1 MSKPPTVPIVEL
13 PAAEAQALLE
23 RVRLAMSASD
33 YEILAAVVNT
43 VPILLDLLSQ
53 KNMSIARLRRMFLGF
68 PSEKTADVLPDSSP
82 DPGPAHPT
90 DPPDPPAGDLKKEKR
105 PGHGRNGTKDYP
117 GARHVPVAHPHLHVG
132 DLCPACAVGKLYRLR
147 EPARVLFIVAQPCF
161 PATLFDLEQLRCGAC
176 TKVFT
181 APIPPEAAQGKYDAS
196 VSCLLAVLRYGAGV
210 PMNRIAELQRN
221 FGVPVPPGTQWGLLK
236 ETAQVA
242 EPVFQELQRVAA
254 QSPLI
259 HIDDT
264 YMQVL
269 ALAKESKAAP
279 DPEAPEADSERT
291 GVFTTGVVARTGEH
305 DIALYFTG
313 RQYAGENL
321 RDLLKQR
328 SPELPAPMLMS
339 DALPRNVPKE
349 FAIILANC
357 NCHGRRQFVDLVEDF
372 PAECRQVLESFRQI
386 YHFDAQAK
394 ENGLSPQARLE
405 FHQTKSGPVMDQ
417 LHTWM
422 QALLDTHQVEPN
434 SNLGKAFKYL
444 LKHWDPLTLFL
455 RQPGAPLDNNIC
467 EQMLKKAIRHRK
479 NSLFYK
485 TLMGAWVGDLF
496 MSLIFTCQYA
506 QTNAFDYLTALA
518 RNPRL
523 LREHPD
529 RWLPWNYQIALAELN
544 SS

>member
-1 MSKPPTVPIVEL
+1 MNKPPTVPIVEL

-23 RVRLAMSASD
+23 RVRLAMSPSD
-33 YEILAAVVNT
+33 YEILAAVVQT
-43 VPILLDLLSQ
+43 VPIWLDLLSQ

-68 PSEKTADVLPDSSP
+68 RSEKTAALLPDSSP
-82 DPGPAHPT
+82 DPAPANPT
-90 DPPDPPAGDLKKEKR
+90 DPPAGELKKEKR

-132 DLCPACAVGKLYRLR
+132 DLCPACAVGKLYRLQ

-196 VSCLLAVLRYGAGV
+196 VSALLAVLRYGAGV

-221 FGVPVPPGTQWGLLK
+221 FGVPVPAGTQWGLLK
-236 ETAQVA
+236 DTAQVA
-242 EPVFQELQRVAA
+242 EPVFQELQRLAA

-269 ALAKESKAAP
+269 ALAKESKESKAAP

-291 GVFTTGVVARTGEH
+291 GIFTTGIVARTGEH

-339 DALPRNVPKE
+339 DALSRNVPKE

-357 NCHGRRQFVDLVEDF
+357 NCQYGIPEICCAVSSN
-372 PAECRQVLESFRQI
+372 P
-386 YHFDAQAK
+386 
-394 ENGLSPQARLE
+394 
-405 FHQTKSGPVMDQ
+405 
-417 LHTWM
+417 
-422 QALLDTHQVEPN
+422 LLDEV
-434 SNLGKAFKYL
+434 
-444 LKHWDPLTLFL
+444 
-455 RQPGAPLDNNIC
+455 R
-467 EQMLKKAIRHRK
+467 
-479 NSLFYK
+479 
-485 TLMGAWVGDLF
+485 
-496 MSLIFTCQYA
+496 
-506 QTNAFDYLTALA
+506 TAGVA
-518 RNPRL
+518 
-523 LREHPD
+523 
-529 RWLPWNYQIALAELN
+529 A
-544 SS
+544 